1 MNTLNAFEISAPGK
15 VILHGEHSVV
25 YGKPAIAGPI
35 GLRTYLTY
43 KVKKSLKKTVLS
55 NNSLIHPYT
64 LQTLEQPEVIL
75 DFASIPFTTTLTLE
89 SFNEFL
95 QHSNC
100 HTDLQPVEFLSKLR
114 SLEPFPFAKFVS
126 PQPSND
132 SIKERFSL
140 GVALYLLNRILHCEG
155 VNSLP
160 SGCGFQ
166 LTIKSVMSIGA
177 GLGSSAG
184 YGVCVST
191 GAYVISKIA
200 KGELTAANAASFS
213 LQGGDS
219 EVLEKISQWAFD
231 SELVMHERP
240 SGIDNTIC
248 TYGNLIKF
256 RKGEPFES
264 LKLRQQIHILIVDTK
279 VSRTTSKLV
288 AHVADLKGK
297 HPKMME
303 SILDAMGYLVDDV
316 VEILEDE
323 RDRFEELR
331 TLVAVNNN
339 LLRAIGVSHPS
350 LEKVFQL
357 ADSRG
362 FDAKL
367 TGAGGGGCALVFL
380 PKGYG
385 SRKEFGQLTES
396 LTEAGF
402 NWMATTI
409 GGSGVEFRPLE

>member
-35 GLRTYLTY
+35 GLRTYLSY
-43 KVKKSLKKTVLS
+43 KK
-55 NNSLIHPYT
+55 
-64 LQTLEQPEVIL
+64 LENPEIVL
-75 DFASIPFTTTLTLE
+75 DFASIPFTSKLSLE
-89 SFNEFL
+89 SFNQFL
-95 QHSNC
+95 QQHNC
-100 HTDLQPVEFLSKLR
+100 HSELQPLEFLSKLR
-114 SLEPFPFAKFVS
+114 TSEEFPFARYVS
-126 PQPSND
+126 PQPAPD
-132 SIKERFSL
+132 SIKQRYSL
-140 GVALYLLNRILHCEG
+140 GVALYLINRILRSEG
-155 VNSLP
+155 IHSLP
-160 SGCGFQ
+160 VDTGFQ
-166 LTIKSVMSIGA
+166 LTIQSVMSIGA

-191 GAYVISKIA
+191 GAYVITKIA
-200 KGELTAANAASFS
+200 KGELTAVNAPLYS
-213 LQGGDS
+213 LQGDDP
-219 EVLEKISQWAFD
+219 EVLKKISQWAFD
-231 SELVMHERP
+231 SEVVMHERP

-264 LKLRQQIHILIVDTK
+264 LRLRQQINILIVDTK

-288 AHVADLKGK
+288 AKVAELKDR
-297 HPKMME
+297 HTKMME
-303 SILDAMGYLVDDV
+303 SILDAMGYLVDEV
-316 VEILEDE
+316 VKLLEDD
-323 RDRFEELR
+323 RDQFEALR

-357 ADSRG
+357 AESSG

-380 PKGYG
+380 PKDYE
-385 SRKEFGQLTES
+385 SRKEFGQLTDK
-396 LTEAGF
+396 LKEAEF
-402 NWMATTI
+402 NWMVTTI
-409 GGSGVEFRPLE
+409 GGKGVEFKATE

>member
-1 MNTLNAFEISAPGK
+1 MDTLTDFEVSAPGK

-43 KVKKSLKKTVLS
+43 KK
-55 NNSLIHPYT
+55 IDR
-64 LQTLEQPEVIL
+64 PEVIL
-75 DFASIPFTTTLTLE
+75 NFASIPFQSKLTLP

-95 QHSNC
+95 DQYNC
-100 HTDLQPVEFLSKLR
+100 DTHLQPLELLSTLR
-114 SLEPFPFAKFVS
+114 TTEGFPFAKYVS
-126 PQPSND
+126 PQPAHD

-140 GVALYLLNRILHCEG
+140 GCALYLMNRILRYEG

-160 SGCGFQ
+160 SGFE

-184 YGVCVST
+184 YGVCIAT
-191 GAYVISKIA
+191 GAYIIAQISK
-200 KGELTAANAASFS
+200 GLLNANNAPSYS
-213 LQGGDS
+213 LQDGDP
-219 EVLEKISQWAFD
+219 EVLKKICQWAFD
-231 SELVMHERP
+231 SEVVMHERP

-256 RKGEPFES
+256 RKGEPVEN
-264 LKLRQQIHILIVDTK
+264 LKLRQQINILIVDTR
-279 VSRTTSKLV
+279 VSRTTSKLAAKV
-288 AHVADLKGK
+288 VDLKDQ
-297 HPKMME
+297 HPKMIQ
-303 SILDAMGYLVDDV
+303 SILDAMGHLVDDAV
-316 VEILEDE
+316 KLLEDE
-323 RDRFEELR
+323 SDQFDALR

-339 LLRAIGVSHPS
+339 LLRSLGVSHPS
-350 LEKVFQL
+350 LEKIFQL
-357 ADSRG
+357 ADANG

-380 PKGYG
+380 PKDYESMG
-385 SRKEFGQLTES
+385 EFGQLTQS

-402 NWMATTI
+402 GWMTASF
-409 GGSGVEFRPLE
+409 GGKGVEFRMLG

>member
-43 KVKKSLKKTVLS
+43 KKIV
-55 NNSLIHPYT
+55 
-64 LQTLEQPEVIL
+64 QPEIIL
-75 DFASIPFTTTLTLE
+75 DFASIPFSTTVTLE

-100 HTDLQPVEFLSKLR
+100 HTDLQPLEFLSKLR
-114 SLEPFPFAKFVS
+114 SSEDFPFAKFVS
-126 PQPSND
+126 PQPSKD

-140 GVALYLLNRILHCEG
+140 GVALYLINRILRCEG

-160 SGCGFQ
+160 STGFQ

-191 GAYVISKIA
+191 GAYVISKIV
-200 KGELTAANAASFS
+200 KGELTAASASSFS
-213 LQGGDS
+213 LQRGDS
-219 EVLEKISQWAFD
+219 KVLQKISQWAFD
-231 SELVMHERP
+231 SELIMHERP

-264 LKLRQQIHILIVDTK
+264 LRLRQQIHILIVDTK

-288 AHVADLKGK
+288 ANVANLKGK
-297 HPKMME
+297 HSKMME

-316 VEILEDE
+316 VDILEDE

-357 ADSRG
+357 ADSSG
-362 FDAKL
+362 FNAKL

-380 PKGYG
+380 PKDYE
-385 SRKEFGQLTES
+385 SRKEFGQLTANI
-396 LTEAGF
+396 TEAGF

-409 GGSGVEFRPLE
+409 GGNGVEFRPIE

>member
-43 KVKKSLKKTVLS
+43 KKLD
-55 NNSLIHPYT
+55 
-64 LQTLEQPEVIL
+64 QPEIVL
-75 DFASIPFTTTLTLE
+75 EFASIPFTSKLTLE

-95 QHSNC
+95 EQYNC
-100 HTDLQPVEFLSKLR
+100 HSDLQPLEFLSKLR
-114 SLEPFPFAKFVS
+114 TSEEFPFAKYVAQ
-126 PQPSND
+126 QPAKD

-140 GVALYLLNRILHCEG
+140 GAALYLINRILRCEG
-155 VNSLP
+155 VHSLP
-160 SGCGFQ
+160 PMTGFQ

-191 GAYVISKIA
+191 GAYIITKMA
-200 KGELTAANAASFS
+200 KGELDASNATSFS
-213 LQGGDS
+213 LQSGDP
-219 EVLEKISQWAFD
+219 EVLKKISQWAFD

-256 RKGEPFES
+256 RKGEPFEN
-264 LKLRQQIHILIVDTK
+264 LKLRQKIHILIVDTK

-288 AHVADLKGK
+288 ANVAELKAK

-303 SILDAMGYLVDDV
+303 SILDAMGHLVDDV
-316 VEILEDE
+316 VELLEDE
-323 RDRFEELR
+323 RDQFEALR

-357 ADSRG
+357 ADSSG
-362 FDAKL
+362 FEAKL

-380 PKGYG
+380 PKDYE
-385 SRKEFGQLTES
+385 SRKEFGQLTDS

-402 NWMATTI
+402 SWMATTI
-409 GGSGVEFRPLE
+409 GGKGVEFRTIE

>member
-1 MNTLNAFEISAPGK
+1 MPTLDAFEISAPGK

-43 KVKKSLKKTVLS
+43 KKLKEPQIV
-55 NNSLIHPYT
+55 
-64 LQTLEQPEVIL
+64 L
-75 DFASIPFTTTLTLE
+75 DFASIPFTAKLTVE

-95 QHSNC
+95 QHCNC
-100 HTDLQPVEFLSKLR
+100 HTDLQPLEFLSKLR
-114 SLEPFPFAKFVS
+114 SSDLFPFSRFVAH
-126 PQPSND
+126 PPNKD

-140 GVALYLLNRILHCEG
+140 GVALYLINRILHCEG

-160 SGCGFQ
+160 SSGGFQ

-191 GAYVISKIA
+191 GAYIISKIA
-200 KGELTAANAASFS
+200 KGELTAACAGSFS
-213 LQGGDS
+213 LQGGDPD
-219 EVLEKISQWAFD
+219 VLAKISQWAFD

-288 AHVADLKGK
+288 AHVADLKDK
-297 HPKMME
+297 HPEMMK
-303 SILDAMGYLVDDV
+303 SILDAMGHLVDDV
-316 VEILEDE
+316 VKILEDE
-323 RDRFEELR
+323 CDRFEELR

-350 LEKVFQL
+350 LEAVFQL
-357 ADSRG
+357 ADGSG

-380 PKGYG
+380 PKDYE
-385 SRKEFGQLTES
+385 SRKEFQQLTVS
-396 LTEAGF
+396 LAEAGF
-402 NWMATTI
+402 NWMTTTI
-409 GGSGVEFRPLE
+409 GGNGVEFRPME

>member
-1 MNTLNAFEISAPGK
+1 MNSLNSFEISAPGK

-43 KVKKSLKKTVLS
+43 KKLDV
-55 NNSLIHPYT
+55 
-64 LQTLEQPEVIL
+64 PEIIL
-75 DFASIPFTTTLTLE
+75 DFASIPFTSKLSLE
-89 SFNEFL
+89 SFNQFL
-95 QHSNC
+95 QQHNC
-100 HTDLQPVEFLSKLR
+100 HSDMQPLEFLSKLR
-114 SLEPFPFAKFVS
+114 TSEEFPFAQYVS
-126 PQPSND
+126 PQPAQD
-132 SIKERFSL
+132 STKERYSL
-140 GVALYLLNRILHCEG
+140 GVALYLINRIMRSEG
-155 VNSLP
+155 VDALP
-160 SGCGFQ
+160 TKSGFQ

-184 YGVCVST
+184 YGVCVSA
-191 GAYVISKIA
+191 GAYVITKLA
-200 KGELTAANAASFS
+200 KGELTVDNALNYSFP
-213 LQGGDS
+213 GDEP
-219 EVLEKISQWAFD
+219 EVLKKISQWAFD

-264 LKLRQQIHILIVDTK
+264 LKLRQQINILIVDTK

-288 AHVADLKGK
+288 ANVAALKNK
-297 HPKMME
+297 HLKMME
-303 SILDAMGYLVDDV
+303 SILDAMGHLVDDA
-316 VEILEDE
+316 VELLEDE
-323 RDRFEELR
+323 RDQFEALR

-357 ADSRG
+357 ADSGG

-380 PKGYG
+380 PKDYE
-385 SRKEFGQLTES
+385 SLKEFGVLTGS

-402 NWMATTI
+402 SWMATTI
-409 GGSGVEFRPLE
+409 GGSGVEFKAIE